1 MLYLHLTHAYIM
13 EGMTVQSIVN
23 CIKTIAVIGAGVMGH
38 GIAQVLAMS
47 GYKVNLVDVSYDVLN
62 KALEKIRWSLNKL
75 AEKGMVSRGDIEST
89 MNRITTY
96 VNARDAVNEA
106 DFIIEAVPE
115 VLDIK
120 LQVFRDIDS
129 SAPSHAIIASNTSG
143 LPITLMA
150 EAVGRRDKVA
160 GMHWFNPPQLMR
172 LVEVIKCKYTSDET
186 AKTIFELVKKVGK
199 EPILVNRDIRG
210 FIANRVYRAIR
221 YEAFAMLMRGEARP
235 MEIDSAF
242 RYKLGIPMGPFE
254 LVDFTGAIEIELG
267 EDKQFKE
274 IRERCPDWEPHE
286 EYVKFREYAMRLSR
300 EYHSKGLVGVKSGKG
315 FYEYPKPG
323 QWVKVEIP
331 KEAGERI
338 DPMQVLAPA
347 INLSAWLI
355 ANDVASAKD
364 IDTSLKLG
372 YNFPKGLLE
381 MADEY
386 GLDSIVNVLKS
397 KVERTRAEEY
407 SAFYRPHPLLLK
419 LVEEGKTGEKAGE
432 GFYKY

>member
-1 MLYLHLTHAYIM
+1 MTSKVGYIKD
-13 EGMTVQSIVN
+13 VV
-23 CIKTIAVIGAGVMGH
+23 VIGAGTMGH
-38 GIAQVLAMS
+38 GIAQVFAMS
-47 GYKVNLVDVSYDVLN
+47 GYRVSLVDVSYDVLN
-62 KALEKIRWSLNKL
+62 KALEKIRWSLSKL
-75 AEKGMVSRGDIEST
+75 AEKGRLSKEDVDST
-89 MNRITTY
+89 MNRI
-96 VNARDAVNEA
+96 AVHINTKEAAKEA

-120 LQVFRDIDS
+120 LQVFKDADE
-129 SAPSHAIIASNTSG
+129 SAPPHAIIASNTSG

-150 EAVGRRDKVA
+150 EAVRRRDKVV

-186 AKTIFELVKKVGK
+186 AKTTFELARKLGK
-199 EPILVNRDIRG
+199 EPILVNKDIRG

-221 YEAFAMLMRGEARP
+221 YEAFVMFLRGEAKP
-235 MEIDSAF
+235 VEIDSAF

-274 IRERCPDWEPHE
+274 MREKCPDWEPHE
-286 EYVKFREYAMRLSR
+286 EYVKFRDYAMKLSR
-300 EYHSKGLVGVKSGKG
+300 EFHSKGLIGVKTGKG

-331 KEAGERI
+331 KEAGERV

-347 INLSAWLI
+347 VNLSAWLI
-355 ANDVASAKD
+355 ANEVASAKD
-364 IDTSLKLG
+364 IDVSLKLI

-386 GLDSIVNVLKS
+386 GLDLVVKVLKD
-397 KVERTRAEEY
+397 KMERVKAEDY
-407 SAFYRPHPLLLK
+407 GAFYRPHPLLLK
-419 LVEEGKTGEKAGE
+419 LVKEGKAGKKAGE
-432 GFYKY
+432 GFYKYK

>member
-1 MLYLHLTHAYIM
+1 MAPTLSHI
-13 EGMTVQSIVN
+13 E
-23 CIKTIAVIGAGVMGH
+23 TIAVIGAGAMGH
-38 GIAQVLAMS
+38 GIAQVFAMS
-47 GYKVNLVDVSYDVLN
+47 GYNVNIVDVSYDILN
-62 KALEKIRWSLNKL
+62 KALEKIKWSLSKL
-75 AEKGMVSRGDIEST
+75 AEKGRINKEDVGST
-89 MNRITTY
+89 LNRIATY
-96 VNARDAVNEA
+96 VNAKEAVKVA

-120 LQVFRDIDS
+120 LQVFRDVDE

-150 EAVGRRDKVA
+150 EAVKRRDKVI

-172 LVEVIKCKYTSDET
+172 LVEVIRCKYTSDET
-186 AKTIFELVKKVGK
+186 ARVTFELTKKLGK

-221 YEAFAMLMRGEARP
+221 YEAFAMFLRGEAKP
-235 MEIDSAF
+235 VEIDSAF
-242 RYKLGIPMGPFE
+242 RYKLGVPMGPFE
-254 LVDFTGAIEIELG
+254 LVDFTGAIEVEIG
-267 EDKQFKE
+267 EDKHFKE
-274 IRERCPDWEPHE
+274 MRERCPDWEPHE
-286 EYVKFREYAMRLSR
+286 EYVKLRDYTIKLSKEY
-300 EYHSKGLVGVKSGKG
+300 YSKGLLGVKTGRG

-331 KEAGERI
+331 KQAGERV
-338 DPMQVLAPA
+338 DPMQILAPA
-347 INLSAWLI
+347 TNLSAWLI

-386 GLDSIVNVLKS
+386 GLDSIVNVLKD
-397 KVERTRAEEY
+397 KMERVKTEEY
-407 SAFYRPHPLLLK
+407 SAFYRPHHLLLR
-419 LVEEGKTGEKAGE
+419 LVEEGKTGKKAGE
-432 GFYKY
+432 GFYRYK